1 VASGLGVSLGQ
12 FKDNTLEIMNTYKL
26 FKQSVLEVSFSP
38 DSTSKGMPV
47 QAFYKP

>member
-12 FKDNTLEIMNTYKL
+12 FKDNTLEIMKTYKL

-38 DSTSKGMPV
+38 DSTGKGISV